1 MKIAIIGS
9 GIAGL
14 TAAYRL
20 HKAHDIV
27 LFEARDRLGGHTA
40 TVDVKL
46 AEKHYQIDTGFIVF
60 NDWTYPQFIKMMDE
74 VGVQSR
80 QSDMSFS
87 VSCERTGLEF
97 AGLDGKLELL
107 NGLFA
112 QRKNL
117 LSPSY
122 INMLLDI
129 VRFNKVAVSDVENK
143 QIDDSITLQEYVKKY
158 RLSEFFRDYFLVPM
172 ACAIWSTPYKQML
185 DFPMRFMLP
194 FMYKHG
200 LLSVSQRPKWRT
212 IVGGSSQY
220 LAPLSAG
227 FKHAIRLNTP
237 VLGVSRNAD
246 SVEVLSAV
254 GRESFDQVI
263 FACHSDQCLQLL
275 VDASDAER
283 SVLEAI
289 RYQNNAVV
297 LHTDTSQ
304 LPKNPRA
311 WASWNYKLTPG
322 AENELPKLTYDMNR
336 LMGIESRERFCVTL
350 NNSQAIAS
358 EKILQRF
365 DYAHPIFTQQGVDA
379 QARWGEVNGVQRTW
393 FCGAWWGKGFHEDAV
408 LSANRVSD
416 ELALSP

>member
-20 HKAHDIV
+20 HKHHDIAV
-27 LFEARDRLGGHTA
+27 FEAQDRLGGHTA
-40 TVDVKL
+40 TVDVTL
-46 AEKHYQIDTGFIVF
+46 AGQQYKIDTGFIVF

-74 VGVQSR
+74 VGVKSR

-97 AGLDGKLELL
+97 AGLDGKFELI

-129 VRFNKVAVSDVENK
+129 VRFNKIAVSDVENN
-143 QIDDSITLQEYVKKY
+143 QIDNDITLQEYVKKY
-158 RLSEFFRDYFLVPM
+158 RLGVFFRDYFLIPM

-200 LLSVSQRPKWRT
+200 LLSVSHRPKWRT

-220 LAPLSAG
+220 IEPLSAG
-227 FKHAIRLNTP
+227 FKHAVRLNSP
-237 VLGVSRNAD
+237 VLGVSRHRDA
-246 SVEVLSAV
+246 VEVLSAA
-254 GRESFDQVI
+254 GTESFDQVI
-263 FACHSDQCLQLL
+263 FACHSDQCLKIL
-275 VDASDAER
+275 VDASEVER
-283 SVLEAI
+283 SVLGAI
-289 RYQNNAVV
+289 GYQNNEVV
-297 LHTDTSQ
+297 LHTDVKQ
-304 LPKNPRA
+304 LPKNRRA
-311 WASWNYKLTPG
+311 WASWNYQLTPG
-322 AENELPKLTYDMNR
+322 AETELPKLTYDMNR
-336 LMGIESRERFCVTL
+336 LMGIESSERFCVTL
-350 NNSQAIAS
+350 NNTNAIAD
-358 EKILQRF
+358 EKILQKF
-365 DYAHPIFTQQGVDA
+365 NYAHPIFTQRGVDA
-379 QARWGEVNGVQRTW
+379 QARWSEVNGVQRTW

-408 LSANRVSD
+408 VSANRVSD
-416 ELALSP
+416 ELALSH

>member
-20 HKAHDIV
+20 HKSHDIV
-27 LFEARDRLGGHTA
+27 LFEAQDRLGGHTA
-40 TVDVKL
+40 TVDVKT
-46 AEKHYQIDTGFIVF
+46 ASGHYKIDTGFIVF

-87 VSCERTGLEF
+87 VSCARTGLEF
-97 AGLDGKLELL
+97 AGLDGKLALI

-112 QRKNL
+112 QRRNL

-129 VRFNKVAVSDVENK
+129 VRFNKVAVSDVENNH
-143 QIDDSITLQEYVKKY
+143 IDDSITLQEYVRKY
-158 RLSEFFRDYFLVPM
+158 RLGEYFRDYFLIPM

-200 LLSVSQRPKWRT
+200 LLSVNRRPKWRT
-212 IVGGSSQY
+212 IVGGSSEY
-220 LAPLSAG
+220 IEPLSAG
-227 FKHAIRLNTP
+227 FKHAVRLNSP
-237 VLGVSRNAD
+237 VLGVSRTNEC
-246 SVEVLSAV
+246 VEVVSAT
-254 GRESFDQVI
+254 GTENFDQVI
-263 FACHSDQCLQLL
+263 FACHSDQSLKLL
-275 VDASDAER
+275 VDANETEH
-283 SVLEAI
+283 SVLQAI
-289 RYQNNAVV
+289 EYQNNEVV
-297 LHTDTSQ
+297 LHTDRAQ
-304 LPKNPRA
+304 MPRNPRA
-311 WASWNYKLTPG
+311 WASWNYKLTPN
-322 AENELPKLTYDMNR
+322 AETELPKLTYDMNR
-336 LMGIESRERFCVTL
+336 LMGIESQERFYVTL
-350 NNSQAIAS
+350 NNSQGIAA

-365 DYAHPIFTQQGVDA
+365 DYAHPIFTQKGVDA
-379 QARWGEVNGVQRTW
+379 QQRWAEVNGVQRTW

-408 LSANRVSD
+408 VSANRVCD
-416 ELALSP
+416 ELALRP